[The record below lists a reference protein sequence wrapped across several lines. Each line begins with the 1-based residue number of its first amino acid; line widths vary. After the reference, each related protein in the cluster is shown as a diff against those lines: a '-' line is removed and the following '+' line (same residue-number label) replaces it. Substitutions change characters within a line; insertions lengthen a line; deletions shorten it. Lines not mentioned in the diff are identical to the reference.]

1 LGKGRKK
8 REMRIERRDCFAERG
23 MKKAQEVSLK
33 PVHKSINQTNLEA
46 L

>member
-23 MKKAQEVSLK
+23 MKKAQVSLK